1 MAFSKMTQRDVDR
14 RAGMET
20 QNHEKKQ
27 SECNRWRHIISRD
40 GMQIEMTFIYN
51 RKRINSQSPIP
62 KKKEYAKGIVEER
75 AS

>member
-1 MAFSKMTQRDVDR
+1 MALSKMTQRDVDR

-27 SECNRWRHIISRD
+27 SECNRWRHNVSRE

-51 RKRINSQSPIP
+51 RKRINSQSPTP